1 MSTRSTLRR
10 SAALPAAALLL
21 LLALAPA
28 GAGGGLT
35 LSTPFPG
42 VSVAPG
48 TDVRFDITISAAANT
63 RVGLSVSGTPD
74 GWTSTL
80 RGGGFVVDAVQTDAS
95 GEATVELTV
104 AVPSEAT
111 AGTTRIT
118 VSGSGGGSA
127 SLPLDIR
134 VSDEAA
140 GAVTLDT
147 DFPSLQGAAGTTFTF
162 NLTLR
167 NDTAE
172 DQTFAV
178 TAVGPDGWD
187 VTATLTGQAQAASA
201 VVEAGST
208 SGITVTVV
216 APETVEADTYPIQV
230 RATVGDQTIDGA
242 LSVVITGTNELTL
255 TTPDGSLSNR
265 GASGGEI
272 TQQLVL
278 VNDGTADLANVVI
291 SAQMPRD
298 WSVTYDPADTIATL
312 AAGESTTITATVVPS
327 NDAIAGDYVVTFSA
341 EGGDV
346 SDEIEIRVTIET
358 SPLWG
363 FVGIGLIVAVLAGLW
378 WVFRTYGRR

>member
-1 MSTRSTLRR
+1 VSTRSTLRR